1 MWGGIRLLGGN
12 LRKGE
17 RKGWVFNFFFFLK
30 GFLRVRG

>member
-1 MWGGIRLLGGN
+1 VGWNKVIGGN